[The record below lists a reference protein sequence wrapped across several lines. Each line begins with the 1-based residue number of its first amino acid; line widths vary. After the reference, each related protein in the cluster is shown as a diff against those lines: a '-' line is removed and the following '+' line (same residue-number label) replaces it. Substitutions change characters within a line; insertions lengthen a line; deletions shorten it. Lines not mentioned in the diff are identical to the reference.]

1 MRGLIYCYV
10 LQMKRCV
17 KNVGGCTRMTM
28 RLNRRAGLDVIGN
41 VEDGSTTG
49 VPGLQENPEAA
60 PNLYAGTVI
69 SVKT

>member
-1 MRGLIYCYV
+1 
-10 LQMKRCV
+10 
-17 KNVGGCTRMTM
+17 M
-28 RLNRRAGLDVIGN
+28 RLNRRAGLDVIGS
-41 VEDGSTTG
+41 VEDGSTIG